1 MNGFSKFLLVCLLV
15 ISALSAKAQDQKVFS
30 KEDVPCLSGVCLGDP
45 VSKHAQSIQ
54 WYEVRLLPDPSE
66 KALSYVDSLIK
77 NISARSRRIVAQYID
92 RSTSLG
98 GSEVVDLSKGGTR
111 FCKYMEFSSSFDSR
125 SGYRTDV
132 GFRTE
137 GDGTLRVYQ
146 INRRFPASSAVESES
161 NFHMVRK
168 VFPYIDRQGYYEPNM
183 PWGGSMGYGSNSLSF
198 GLKQVWK
205 EQVTANLARHPSCK
219 PTGPASVD

>member
-1 MNGFSKFLLVCLLV
+1 MIGSREVLFVCLMV
-15 ISALSAKAQDQKVFS
+15 VSAFSARAQDQRVFS
-30 KEDVPCLSGVCLGDP
+30 KEDVPCLSGICLGDP
-45 VSKHAQSIQ
+45 VGKHAQSIQ
-54 WYEVRLLPDPSE
+54 WHEVRVLPNPSE
-66 KALSYVDSLIK
+66 RALSYVDSLIK
-77 NISARSRRIVAQYID
+77 NISIRSKRVVAQYID
-92 RSTSLG
+92 RRTSLG
-98 GSEVVDLSKGGTR
+98 GPEIVDLSKGEAR

-205 EQVTANLARHPSCK
+205 EQVTANLARNPSCK